1 MLSGTGKY
9 IYQQLKQLKIN
20 NEDNYSQASANVGRS
35 GVPEKSVDFWGAL
48 QMLST
53 LSLINITHL

>member
-1 MLSGTGKY
+1 MGKY

-20 NEDNYSQASANVGRS
+20 NEDNYSQASANVGR
-35 GVPEKSVDFWGAL
+35 GGGPEKSADFGGAL
-48 QMLST
+48 QELST